1 MCIEMFLY
9 LTLFMLLNYPRYA
22 IIRKTKRGINMVREV
37 VRDPMFLQRKSVEA
51 NMADMPIA
59 VDLLDTL
66 KANFEG
72 CVGMAANMIGVS
84 KRIIAISDNGKYI
97 LMFNPEIVKA
107 YGEYETEEGCLSL
120 DGERKTKR
128 YKTVTVKYANDK
140 FKTVTR
146 TFTNFTAQIIQH
158 EIDHCNGILI

>member
-1 MCIEMFLY
+1 
-9 LTLFMLLNYPRYA
+9 
-22 IIRKTKRGINMVREV
+22 MVREI
-37 VRDPMFLQRKSVEA
+37 VRDPMFLQRKSVDA
-51 NMADMPIA
+51 SMADMPFAI
-59 VDLLDTL
+59 DLLDTL

-84 KRIIAISDNGKYI
+84 KRIIAVSDNGKYI
-97 LMFNPEIVKA
+97 LMFNPEIIKG

-128 YKTVTVKYANDK
+128 FKTIKVKYTTDK
-140 FKTVTR
+140 FKTTTR
-146 TFTNFTAQIIQH
+146 TFTDFTAQIIQH

>member
-1 MCIEMFLY
+1 
-9 LTLFMLLNYPRYA
+9 
-22 IIRKTKRGINMVREV
+22 MVREI
-37 VRDPMFLQRKSVEA
+37 VRNPMFLQRKSVDA
-51 NMADMPIA
+51 SMADMPVAI
-59 VDLLDTL
+59 DLLDTL

-84 KRIIAISDNGKYI
+84 KRIIAVSDNGKYI
-97 LMFNPEIVKA
+97 LMFNPEIIKG

-128 YKTVTVKYANDK
+128 FKTIKVKYTTDK
-140 FKTVTR
+140 FKTTTR
-146 TFTNFTAQIIQH
+146 TFTDFTSQIIQH

>member
-1 MCIEMFLY
+1 
-9 LTLFMLLNYPRYA
+9 
-22 IIRKTKRGINMVREV
+22 MVREI
-37 VRDPMFLQRKSVEA
+37 VRDPMFLQRKSVDA
-51 NMADMPIA
+51 SMADMPVAI
-59 VDLLDTL
+59 DLLDTL

-84 KRIIAISDNGKYI
+84 KRIIAVSDNGKYI
-97 LMFNPEIVKA
+97 LMFNPEIIKG

-128 YKTVTVKYANDK
+128 FKTIKVKYTTDK
-140 FKTVTR
+140 FETTTR
-146 TFTNFTAQIIQH
+146 TFTDFTSQIIQH

>member
-1 MCIEMFLY
+1 
-9 LTLFMLLNYPRYA
+9 
-22 IIRKTKRGINMVREV
+22 MVREI
-37 VRDPMFLQRKSVEA
+37 VRDPMFLQRKSVDA
-51 NMADMPIA
+51 SMADMPVAI
-59 VDLLDTL
+59 DLLDTL

-84 KRIIAISDNGKYI
+84 KRIIAVSDNGKYI
-97 LMFNPEIVKA
+97 PMFNPEIIKG

-128 YKTVTVKYANDK
+128 FKTIKVKYTTDK
-140 FKTVTR
+140 FKTTTR
-146 TFTNFTAQIIQH
+146 TFTDFTAQIIQH

>member
-1 MCIEMFLY
+1 
-9 LTLFMLLNYPRYA
+9 
-22 IIRKTKRGINMVREV
+22 
-37 VRDPMFLQRKSVEA
+37 
-51 NMADMPIA
+51 MADMPVAI
-59 VDLLDTL
+59 DLLDTL

-84 KRIIAISDNGKYI
+84 KRIIAVSDNGKYI
-97 LMFNPEIVKA
+97 LMFNPEIIKG

-128 YKTVTVKYANDK
+128 FKTIKVKYTTDK
-140 FKTVTR
+140 FKTTTR
-146 TFTNFTAQIIQH
+146 TFTDFTSQIIQH

>member
-1 MCIEMFLY
+1 
-9 LTLFMLLNYPRYA
+9 
-22 IIRKTKRGINMVREV
+22 MVREI
-37 VRDPMFLQRKSVEA
+37 VRDPMFLQRKSVDA
-51 NMADMPIA
+51 SMADMPVAI
-59 VDLLDTL
+59 DLLDTL

-84 KRIIAISDNGKYI
+84 KRIIAVSDNGKFI
-97 LMFNPEIVKA
+97 LMFNPEIIKG

-128 YKTVTVKYANDK
+128 FKTIKVKYTTDK
-140 FKTVTR
+140 FKTTTR
-146 TFTNFTAQIIQH
+146 TFTDFTSQIIQH